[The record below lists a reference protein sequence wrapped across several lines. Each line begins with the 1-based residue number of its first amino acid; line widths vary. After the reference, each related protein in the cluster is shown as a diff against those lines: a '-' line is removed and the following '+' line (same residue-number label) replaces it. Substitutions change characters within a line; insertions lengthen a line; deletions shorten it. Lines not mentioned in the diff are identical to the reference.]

1 MFYENTEVQD
11 IQNRRPE
18 NLVMFARAAHT
29 AATGFILIDSF

>member
-1 MFYENTEVQD
+1 MSYEVTEVQG

-18 NLVMFARAAHT
+18 NLVMFACAAKI